1 MKSNECV
8 LHRDKKDIEN
18 VLNEVEKVAEY
29 NGLTRKETIQLRLLA
44 EEMIGMQEG
53 ILGFVEGAFYLENKD
68 RVYNLCLHS
77 DVMVEDWTRE
87 KFVEMSTNKQN
98 AAYSGFMGKIRMT
111 IDSMLN
117 GASGDL
123 YLGSYDYVGNSLVLS
138 YPSFYQM
145 PMHGGDSY
153 EQTWALSQYREEAKG
168 NEDKWDEL
176 EKSIVASIADE
187 VIVGARTNYVD
198 IIVVKKFM
206 IH

>member
-8 LHRDKKDIEN
+8 LHRNQKDIVN

-77 DVMVEDWTRE
+77 DVRVEDGTRE
-87 KFVEMSTNKQN
+87 KFVELSTNKQN
-98 AAYSGFMGKIRMT
+98 AAYSGFKGKIRMT

-117 GASGDL
+117 GASGDI
-123 YLGSYDYVGNSLVLS
+123 YLSGYDYMGDPLVFS
-138 YPSFYQM
+138 YPSFFQRS
-145 PMHGGDSY
+145 MHGEDFY
-153 EQTWALSQYREEAKG
+153 EQTWSLSQYREKVRE
-168 NEDKWDEL
+168 NEEQWDEL

-198 IIVVKKFM
+198 IIVVKKF
-206 IH
+206 